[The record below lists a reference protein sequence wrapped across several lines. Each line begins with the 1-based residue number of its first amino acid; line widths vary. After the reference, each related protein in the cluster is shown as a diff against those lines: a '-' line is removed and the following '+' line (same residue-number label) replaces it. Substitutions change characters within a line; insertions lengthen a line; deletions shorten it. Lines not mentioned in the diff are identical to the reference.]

1 MSHMNQSA
9 PRKVRIQQL
18 SCHRDHRGSLFEPL
32 DVDGLSRQRNAHVVL
47 TAPHQIRGNHWHRRS
62 TETTVVV
69 GPCLVRLKEP
79 DGLRDVRVPVD
90 EVWQFTLPPGVVHA
104 YQNTGEGIMVLISF
118 ASEVHDPDD
127 PDTVREV
134 ILQT

>member
-1 MSHMNQSA
+1 MKHMSQSA
-9 PRKVRIQQL
+9 PRTTRIQPL
-18 SCHRDHRGSLFEPL
+18 SCHRDSRGSLFEPL
-32 DVDGLSRQRNAHVVL
+32 DVDELSRQRNAHVVL
-47 TAPHQIRGNHWHRRS
+47 TGPRQIRGNHWHRRS

-79 DGLRDVRVPVD
+79 DGLRDVLVP
-90 EVWQFTLPPGVVHA
+90 EQEAWQFTLPPGVVHA

-118 ASEVHDPDD
+118 ASEVHDPAD

-134 ILQT
+134 IL